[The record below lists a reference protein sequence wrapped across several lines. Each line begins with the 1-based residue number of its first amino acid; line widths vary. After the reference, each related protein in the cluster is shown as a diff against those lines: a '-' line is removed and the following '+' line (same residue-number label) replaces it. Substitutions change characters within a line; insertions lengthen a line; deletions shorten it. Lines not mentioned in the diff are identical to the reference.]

1 MKVNAKSYPHPVLG
15 NEDDLTGSF
24 NVDFRY
30 ELGRKEVALL
40 SAFSIKSPALE
51 ELIRKNRASFFVEL
65 ECRSTFF
72 RTCFSTRE
80 PRERFS
86 IPATR
91 VRERV
96 TVGFYVCADE
106 DISGY
111 RPSDCHPDYEG
122 TAFDVEKGD
131 VLATGGFCSFIAEK
145 DFDPLRPPV
154 SSFMAIREGR
164 HHEGP
169 MEVDYDEE
177 KITIELSRADW
188 QEYASNIRRQK
199 VAEGVLHASIV
210 LPVLVSAIQHIK
222 DRNPDY
228 EGKNWFGRL
237 ETILETKGL
246 RERDPLEAA
255 QKILDNPV
263 TRALSG
269 LVALFEPGSEHEDS

>member
-15 NEDDLTGSF
+15 NEDDLAGSF

-30 ELGRKEVALL
+30 ELGRKEVTLL
-40 SAFSIKSPALE
+40 PAFSIKSPAIE

-65 ECRSTFF
+65 QCRNTFF
-72 RTCFSTRE
+72 RTCFSTRK
-80 PRERFS
+80 PLERFS

-106 DISGY
+106 DINGY
-111 RPSDCHPDYEG
+111 RPSDCHSDYEG

-131 VLATGGFCSFIAEK
+131 VLAAGGFCSFIAEK

-154 SSFMAIREGR
+154 SSFMAIQPGQ

-169 MEVDYDEE
+169 MEVSFEEE
-177 KITIELSRADW
+177 KIMIELSKADW
-188 QEYASNIRRQK
+188 REYVGIRSQK
-199 VAEGVLHASIV
+199 AAEGVLHAAIV
-210 LPVLVSAIQHIK
+210 LPVLVNAIQLVQSG
-222 DRNPDY
+222 NADY
-228 EGKNWFGRL
+228 EGMNWFGRL

-269 LVALFEPGSEHEDS
+269 FATLLEPGSEHEDS

>member
-15 NEDDLTGSF
+15 NEDDLAGSF
-24 NVDFRY
+24 NADFRY

-40 SAFSIKSPALE
+40 PAFSIKSPAIE

-72 RTCFSTRE
+72 RTCFSTRK
-80 PRERFS
+80 PLERFS
-86 IPATR
+86 IPAAR

-111 RPSDCHPDYEG
+111 RPSGCHPDYEG

-131 VLATGGFCSFIAEK
+131 VLAAGGFCSFIAEK

-164 HHEGP
+164 HHEGS

-177 KITIELSRADW
+177 KITIELSKSDW
-188 QEYASNIRRQK
+188 REYAGIRSQK
-199 VAEGVLHASIV
+199 TAEGVLHAAIV

-222 DRNPDY
+222 ERNPDY

-255 QKILDNPV
+255 QKILENPI

-269 LVALFEPGSEHEDS
+269 FAALLDPGSEHEDS

>member
-15 NEDDLTGSF
+15 NEDDLAGSF
-24 NVDFRY
+24 DVDFRY
-30 ELGRKEVALL
+30 QLGRKEIALQP
-40 SAFSIKSPALE
+40 SFSIKSPAID
-51 ELIRKNRASFFVEL
+51 ELIRKNKASYFIEV

-72 RTCFSTRE
+72 RTCFATQK
-80 PRERFS
+80 PMERFS
-86 IPATR
+86 IPAAR

-96 TVGFYVCADE
+96 TVGFFVCADE
-106 DISGY
+106 DINGY

-131 VLATGGFCSFIAEK
+131 VLAAGGFSSFIAEK

-177 KITIELSRADW
+177 KITIELSKTDW
-188 QEYASNIRRQK
+188 REYAGIRNQK
-199 VAEGVLHASIV
+199 HAEGVLHAAIV
-210 LPVLVSAIQHIK
+210 LPVLVSAVQHVQSG
-222 DRNPDY
+222 NADY

-237 ETILETKGL
+237 QTILETKGL

-269 LVALFEPGSEHEDS
+269 FTALLEPGSDHEDS